1 MAMVMASESPH
12 GRTEATDKHL
22 QHPARHTK
30 RRSSPEHTMDLR
42 CNPDCGSM
50 PPVQPPMVDSELALA
65 RVARHGYPLERS
77 LLCRVPRLRGA
88 RSQRD
93 AKRSSVMLAVAE
105 RSTTSLPSALDGLGF
120 WKKYFKNDF
129 KHKGSKWLQA

>member
-1 MAMVMASESPH
+1 MAMVMASESQH

-22 QHPARHTK
+22 QHPGRHTK

-77 LLCRVPRLRGA
+77 LLCRVARLQAA
-88 RSQRD
+88 RAQSG
-93 AKRSSVMLAVAE
+93 AKRSSVMWAVAE
-105 RSTTSLPSALDGLGF
+105 RGSQRVCLAHSTAV
-120 WKKYFKNDF
+120 
-129 KHKGSKWLQA
+129 A